1 MLTVLTGLVADV
13 GQNRKEMKEWQ
24 LMELG
29 MEVVRVREDR
39 VEEEGIEIPVGV
51 PVEVLEKVKV
61 VVAVKVQEEKHD

>member
-1 MLTVLTGLVADV
+1 
-13 GQNRKEMKEWQ
+13 MKEWQ